1 MSTSPE
7 LTDAQQLL
15 LRAMLQVLAD
25 QPAEIAEAG
34 WHGLVEARLQVRVS
48 LDDFN
53 SFRDRCLMNRWVV
66 GAAHPISKKMRWAIS
81 ASGQIALQQL

>member
-1 MSTSPE
+1 MSTPAE

-34 WHGLVEARLQVRVS
+34 WHGLVEARLQIRVAS
-48 LDDFN
+48 EDFN
-53 SFRDRCLMNRWVV
+53 SLRDQCVMNRWVV